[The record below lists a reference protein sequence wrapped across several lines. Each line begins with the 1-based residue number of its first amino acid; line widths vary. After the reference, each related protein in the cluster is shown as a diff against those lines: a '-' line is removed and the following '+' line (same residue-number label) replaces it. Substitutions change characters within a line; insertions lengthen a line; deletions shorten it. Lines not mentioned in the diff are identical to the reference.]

1 MSRDSITPTRDRRGI
16 IRRRQRGISWLDFAV
31 STAIISVLAVFTIG
45 ALSRAQGQAEALLVD
60 LTLRNMATGLRLK
73 QLDLLLVGDARG
85 MAALAGANPVA
96 WLGAPPQHYL
106 GERDTEPEVRGPA
119 WFFDAGR
126 RELVYRPG
134 AGSFPLPAGVAE
146 LRWRVERAGGSPQMP
161 GARIQRLSDGADAVK

>member
-1 MSRDSITPTRDRRGI
+1 MSPQL
-16 IRRRQRGISWLDFAV
+16 RQRGISWIDFAV
-31 STAIISVLAVFTIG
+31 SIAVISVLSVFSIA

-60 LTLRNMATGLRLK
+60 LTLRHMATGLRLK
-73 QLDLLLVGDARG
+73 QLDLMLIGDARG
-85 MAALAGANPVA
+85 MAALAGSNPVD

-106 GERDTEPEVRGPA
+106 GERGAEPRERGPA

-134 AGSFPLPAGVAE
+134 SASFPLPEGADE

-161 GARIQRLSDGADAVK
+161 GARIRRLSGGVNEVK